1 MLVTFPQIQEID
13 INPVIVMA
21 EGVGAMS
28 VDARVIL
35 DV

>member
-1 MLVTFPQIQEID
+1 MLVTFPRIQEID

-21 EGVGAMS
+21 EGEGALA

-35 DV
+35 K